1 MILSKDNLIEENEES
16 LSNKTKNDKIQ
27 EYKLIPVD
35 SSENDVEI
43 DILEL
48 LSIVWKNRKPIFKF
62 VGVGIAVGLFVA
74 FFSQKEYEA
83 YSTLMPE
90 YSTEGQGGAASLL
103 QQYGGLIG
111 LGNGSYN
118 SNSNAIRVDLYP
130 KIVESISFQKD
141 LIYEEFYF
149 SEYDTTVTIFD
160 FFVKVKDP
168 DIVYLAKSYTIKL
181 PFTILGWVLS
191 EEPKEKVIIEESS
204 QSSDNENSESN
215 ILSLSQLES
224 DIIANTKERISVQ
237 LDQESG
243 IMSVSVLMPDPVAAS
258 QIAEFTIKELTR
270 YLTEYRTEKVLT
282 DLEFIEE
289 QLSKA
294 DERFKKTQIALADFR
309 DSNQGSLTAK
319 ARTEEQRLN
328 SEYDISFNLKN
339 SLTQRY
345 EESKLKVQEETP
357 IFKTLQPIQVPLE
370 ESYPKRSLTIILYFM
385 MSGFLSLMWIFGKRI
400 WESHIS
406 SIFVKE
412 KS

>member
-1 MILSKDNLIEENEES
+1 MKSSKADFPV
-16 LSNKTKNDKIQ
+16 Q
-27 EYKLIPVD
+27 EYKLVPVD
-35 SSENDVEI
+35 SSENDVEVDLTKLI
-43 DILEL
+43 K
-48 LSIVWKNRKPIFKF
+48 IVWENRSTIIKF
-62 VGVGIAVGLFVA
+62 VLVGMIIGLFVA
-74 FFSQKEYEA
+74 FLSQKEYEA

-90 YSTEGQGGAASLL
+90 YNTESQGGAANLL

-111 LGNGSYN
+111 LGSNSYN

-130 KIVESISFQKD
+130 KIVESLSFQSD

-149 SEYDTTVTIFD
+149 SEYDTSVTIFD
-160 FFVKVKDP
+160 FFVEVKDP
-168 DIVYLAKSYTIKL
+168 NIVYIAKKYTVRL

-191 EEPKEKVIIEESS
+191 LGSKEITEQPAQLSKNVESR
-204 QSSDNENSESN
+204 SN
-215 ILSLSQLES
+215 IISLTQLES
-224 DIIANTKERISVQ
+224 DIIANTRDRINVQ

-243 IMSVSVLMPDPVAAS
+243 IISVSVLMPDPIAAS

-282 DLEFIEE
+282 DLKFIEE
-289 QLSKA
+289 QLLKA
-294 DERFKKTQIALADFR
+294 EERFQKTQIALADFR

-328 SEYDISFNLKN
+328 SEYDIAFNLKN

-370 ESYPKRSLTIILYFM
+370 ESYPRRSLIMIIYIMLG
-385 MSGFLSLMWIFGKRI
+385 GFFSLVWIFGNRLWKLHFR
-400 WESHIS
+400 E
-406 SIFVKE
+406 IF

>member
-1 MILSKDNLIEENEES
+1 
-16 LSNKTKNDKIQ
+16 
-27 EYKLIPVD
+27 
-35 SSENDVEI
+35 
-43 DILEL
+43 
-48 LSIVWKNRKPIFKF
+48 
-62 VGVGIAVGLFVA
+62 
-74 FFSQKEYEA
+74 
-83 YSTLMPE
+83 
-90 YSTEGQGGAASLL
+90 
-103 QQYGGLIG
+103 
-111 LGNGSYN
+111 
-118 SNSNAIRVDLYP
+118 
-130 KIVESISFQKD
+130 
-141 LIYEEFYF
+141 
-149 SEYDTTVTIFD
+149 
-160 FFVKVKDP
+160 VKVKDP